1 MAAGGLDGPGSAD
14 VWRLIDDLLPIVSDD
29 RDPLAFGSSPCG
41 DLKMIT
47 SSHAATAGAD
57 RG

>member
-1 MAAGGLDGPGSAD
+1 
-14 VWRLIDDLLPIVSDD
+14 VWRLIDDLRPIVSDD
-29 RDPLAFGSSPCG
+29 RDPLAFRSSPRG